1 MIGVLSCYL
10 AGLLAASLLWF
21 ATRSSVF
28 RSEVFTRQ
36 NYRGHRL
43 PTAVGVLIALSVA
56 PVVALRS
63 LLEPTALAGSGEN
76 GWTLLVGD
84 GPKVVALC
92 LAFGVLGFIDDLG
105 GVGEGGGFRGHL
117 RALFEGRVTTGAIK
131 MLGGPVFAV
140 IILAA
145 DGPPVDASSTVALLR
160 DAVLIALAANLANL
174 LDRAP
179 GRVGKV
185 AQVCGLVLAAVTL
198 DAHLGAAGVALGAAA
213 ALLVGDLRESL
224 MLGDAGANVL
234 GAILGYATVI
244 SCSGTGR
251 WVVFGVLVALNALSE
266 ILSFSRVIDRFAALR
281 WLDRVGAPQRR

>member
-10 AGLLAASLLWF
+10 AGLLAASLLWA
-21 ATRSSVF
+21 ATRTSVF
-28 RSEVFTRQ
+28 GSEVFARQ

-63 LLEPTALAGSGEN
+63 LLEPTALSSGGDN
-76 GWTLLVGD
+76 GWALLAAD

-92 LAFGVLGFIDDLG
+92 LGFGVLGFIDDLA

-117 RALFEGRVTTGAIK
+117 RALVQGRVTTGAVK
-131 MLGGPVFAV
+131 MLGGPVVAV
-140 IILAA
+140 VVL
-145 DGPPVDASSTVALLR
+145 ASSSPPGGASSLIALLR

-179 GRVGKV
+179 GRVAKV
-185 AQVCGLVLAAVTL
+185 AQLCGVVLAALTL
-198 DAHLGAAGVALGAAA
+198 DPHLGAPAVALGAAA
-213 ALLVGDLRESL
+213 ALMVGDLRESL

-234 GAILGYATVI
+234 GAVIGFATVI
-244 SCSGTGR
+244 SCSGTQR
-251 WVVFGVLVALNALSE
+251 WVVFGVLVALNAVSE
-266 ILSFSRVIDRFAALR
+266 VVSFSTVIDRIWALR